1 MLALAVLYPRGEAV
15 DGIASFERIRYRRHD
30 ADVFMWA
37 FDLIELDGDDLR
49 GDPLAVRKA
58 TLASLLRRAAPGLR
72 FCEHLDH
79 EDGPL
84 VFAHA
89 CKITAALWFS
99 RSVAKFGN
107 IGFCPPFAE
116 AGRIEGQLPLAV
128 EQLVGYH
135 FHAGRIFEDH
145 AVGALEIEEFG

>member
-1 MLALAVLYPRGEAV
+1 MLCLK
-15 DGIASFERIRYRRHD
+15 SNKT
-30 ADVFMWA
+30 
-37 FDLIELDGDDLR
+37 LR
-49 GDPLAVRKA
+49 
-58 TLASLLRRAAPGLR
+58 LLRHRCSSAHPR
-72 FCEHLDH
+72 R
-79 EDGPL
+79 GPL
-84 VFAHA
+84 RLKGTFHLPSAQPDGGPGP
-89 CKITAALWFS
+89 TATSEVSRAEHDNCSFVVS